1 MRQQV
6 LDIQHVNDEPSI
18 ATSVRLARELHPTV
32 GPALMQQGHEAQGPH
47 AQHPLSRAQP
57 RWHADLVGQLRQ
69 HRPLVVA
76 GPTAMHLHYRGA
88 FRRRLGALCQRRFQ

>member
-6 LDIQHVNDEPSI
+6 LDIQHVNDESSI
-18 ATSVRLARELHPTV
+18 AAGVRLARELHPTV
-32 GPALMQQGHEAQGPH
+32 GPALVQQGHEAQGPH

-57 RWHADLVGQLRQ
+57 RRHADLVGQLRQ

-76 GPTAMHLHYRGA
+76 SSAAMRLHY
-88 FRRRLGALCQRRFQ
+88 